1 MNCDEPLPLRLKA
14 KPLPCGST
22 DTTFAL
28 IPLPLNAP
36 PSAFA
41 VGQAGPGRPVGRPE
55 AAAGEQDNPR
65 CPLMRAHVRMFASM
79 FCGSHG
85 MVWPTVSGGRAA
97 AGETQPHDVP
107 PWPTAGHRIR
117 ASRCSWRA
125 RAGRNR
131 HRRIHRPF
139 LSDSR
144 QIAGLLS
151 GGRPV
156 RFGHTAVLGD
166 SQPAHGV
173 RKFALP
179 LPPEGKGAPLHIRRA
194 ALSCR
199 HRSFFPLPWWL

>member
-97 AGETQPHDVP
+97 AGETQPTMCPRGLRPDTESVP
-107 PWPTAGHRIR
+107 LVVPGEH
-117 ASRCSWRA
+117 
-125 RAGRNR
+125 GRDGTDTDG
-131 HRRIHRPF
+131 
-139 LSDSR
+139 STD
-144 QIAGLLS
+144 
-151 GGRPV
+151 
-156 RFGHTAVLGD
+156 
-166 SQPAHGV
+166 
-173 RKFALP
+173 
-179 LPPEGKGAPLHIRRA
+179 
-194 ALSCR
+194 
-199 HRSFFPLPWWL
+199 RSFPTHGRSRVFCQAAGQFDSATQLFSAILSRLTG